1 MPIDAL
7 RPSFYP
13 GAMGVVFL
21 AVGALGWAPVAF
33 AQEDDPAGQ
42 AACAE
47 AASPL
52 EFYAAERA
60 GEKAFGDLDIEGL
73 QAARLAA
80 LDALRCL
87 DVAMSDQMAAAFH
100 RLMAIEAFTTGDNDR
115 VKVEFAAARRLQPGY
130 AIKDRVAPEGHPL
143 RTLYD
148 EATDSHQGL
157 PEIIWPPV
165 GGSVMV
171 DGVRGAPRYSGVS
184 CVVQVFD
191 EQGGLVETVYASPG
205 DALPVWGHPPTLQSA
220 NLKRPLAVGTGMSLV
235 ASAVLYSMAW
245 RQYQTFNDLTLS
257 LDESELENIKFQNNV
272 LVYGSAGAGALAFGL
287 GVGAYQVW

>member
-1 MPIDAL
+1 MGIDGVRA
-7 RPSFYP
+7 SFYP
-13 GAMGVVFL
+13 GAMGMLVFAAGTL
-21 AVGALGWAPVAF
+21 VWVPPSF
-33 AQEDDPAGQ
+33 AQGTDSAEP
-42 AACAE
+42 AACEE
-47 AASPL
+47 AVSPL

-60 GEKAFGDLDIEGL
+60 GEQAFGDLDIEGL
-73 QAARLAA
+73 RAARMAA

-100 RLMAIEAFTTGDNDR
+100 RLMAVEAFTTGDNER
-115 VKVEFAAARRLQPGY
+115 VTVEFAAARRLQPGY

-148 EATDSHQGL
+148 EATDSQQGL
-157 PEIIWPPV
+157 PELIWPPK

-171 DGVRGAPRYSGVS
+171 DGVRGAPRYSNVS

-191 EQGGLVETVYASPG
+191 AQGVLVETVYASPG
-205 DALPVWGHPPTLQSA
+205 DALPVWGEPPTLQAA
-220 NLKRPLAVGTGMSLV
+220 NLKRPLAVGAGMSVV

-245 RQYQTFNDLTLS
+245 RQYQTFHDLTLT
-257 LDESELENIKFQNNV
+257 LDESDLEGIKFQNNV

-287 GVGAYQVW
+287 GLGAYRVW